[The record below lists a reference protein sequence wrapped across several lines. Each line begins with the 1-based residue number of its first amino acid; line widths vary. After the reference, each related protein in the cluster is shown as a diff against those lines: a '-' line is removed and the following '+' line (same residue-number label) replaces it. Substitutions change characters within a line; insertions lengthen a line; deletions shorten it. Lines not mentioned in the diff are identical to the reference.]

1 MAKLKL
7 STKIL
12 AVLTCATSLL
22 PYLIPYDLQYS
33 FDPTKG
39 QYIPTYTFDFLA
51 AATWLTLLII
61 TLIVGKWQTKL
72 FWLFALFPVA
82 LGPTLFTL
90 YFALYA
96 WLTGFAP

>member
-12 AVLTCATSLL
+12 VVLTGAGSLL
-22 PYLIPYDLQYS
+22 PYLIPYEWQYS

-39 QYIPTYTFDFLA
+39 QYIPTHTFDFLA
-51 AATWLTLLII
+51 SVTWLVLLLATLM
-61 TLIVGKWQTKL
+61 VGNWDRKL
-72 FWLFALFPVA
+72 FWLFVLFPVA
-82 LGPTLFTL
+82 FGPWLFTL